1 MMVRGMPPILSID
14 RILPR
19 AMCAAA
25 DLMANYAV
33 GADDEL
39 C

>member
-1 MMVRGMPPILSID
+1 MVRGMPPILNID

-19 AMCAAA
+19 ATCAAD
-25 DLMANYAV
+25 DLMANYVV